1 MSLVFWIKP
10 VLSMPMPEQWFL
22 RVEDREYG
30 PADLTMLHEWKE
42 DGRVLRENEARLDG
56 SDAWIQA
63 AEIPGL
69 FAPDLPVPPKIV
81 SDLPSPVSPSPG
93 FFRICFDTLALYIR
107 GFFPY
112 LGLTLLVVVPSILSQ
127 LTAAMLAGSS
137 GVDESVRTLLGGAFS
152 FCMLLLTMLA
162 WPLYITGI
170 QILTANLARNERI
183 SFFEVLNRSLR
194 FWPRVAILCL
204 IVYFSLAFWTLL
216 PMAVILVIASGG
228 LSPFS
233 AVAILGVS
241 AVQVWVFSRLF
252 INFLFWQQSAVLEEN
267 DVSGALRRSKT
278 FARSRHELPWYQRPL
293 WQGVLV
299 SSLWV
304 LLLMVLS
311 LPTLLP
317 AFHEYWRLIWTT
329 QNPQTLIEAMTK
341 ASQGQGLERL
351 NFALWLVEK
360 MLQPLVGIAFVLI
373 FLAARS
379 AESDK
384 EA

>member
-1 MSLVFWIKP
+1 M
-10 VLSMPMPEQWFL
+10 
-22 RVEDREYG
+22 RVEGREYG
-30 PADLTMLHEWKE
+30 PADLTMLHEWRE
-42 DGRVLRENEARLDG
+42 DGRVLRENEARLEG
-56 SDAWIQA
+56 TEAWIRA
-63 AEIPGL
+63 SEIPGL
-69 FAPDLPVPPKIV
+69 FAPAADLAIPPKLAPDLPP
-81 SDLPSPVSPSPG
+81 PVSPSPG

-112 LGLTLLVVVPSILSQ
+112 LGLTLLVVVPSVLSQ
-127 LTAAMLAGSS
+127 LTAAMLEGSA
-137 GVDESVRTLLGGAFS
+137 GVDVSVRTLLGGAFS

-170 QILTANLARNERI
+170 QILTADLARNERV

-204 IVYFSLAFWTLL
+204 IVYFSLGFWTLL
-216 PMAVILVIASGG
+216 PMGVILVIAAGG
-228 LSPFS
+228 PTALAFF
-233 AVAILGVS
+233 AILGV
-241 AVQVWVFSRLF
+241 AIVQVWVFSRLF

-267 DVSGALRRSKT
+267 DVRGALRRSKS
-278 FARSRHELPWYQRPL
+278 FARSRQELPWYKRPL

-304 LLLMVLS
+304 LFLVVLS

-317 AFHEYWRLIWTT
+317 AFHEYWRLISTT

-341 ASQGQGLERL
+341 ASQAQGQGLERL
-351 NFALWLVEK
+351 NFTLWLVEK
-360 MLQPLVGIAFVLI
+360 MLQPLLGIAFVLI

-379 AESDK
+379 ADSDK
-384 EA
+384 RA